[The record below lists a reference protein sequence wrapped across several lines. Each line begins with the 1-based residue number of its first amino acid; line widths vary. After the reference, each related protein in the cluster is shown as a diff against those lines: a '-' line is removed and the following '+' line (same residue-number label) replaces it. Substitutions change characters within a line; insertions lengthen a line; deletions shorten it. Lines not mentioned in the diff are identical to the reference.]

1 MKPGQTAGTQQRHLP
16 LSPLWDSGRHEQQAS
31 HQRTVSCNDACAKLS
46 PCKPG
51 GPGHPCYGAGGPLPR
66 ACLHSPHIRGVTG
79 MPGPEAPSL
88 FLLETEAVATHV
100 CVNMG
105 HTQPAGLASCMQS
118 SLADWWLRRAR
129 ESVSRWRARRGP
141 RARGRLA
148 HLPSPCWRGSLRN
161 SRQRGPLYPTSTS
174 LPLKT
179 PGQC

>member
-1 MKPGQTAGTQQRHLP
+1 MTPVPSSAPVSPEGRVTLAMVLVAPSPGPACIPHT
-16 LSPLWDSGRHEQQAS
+16 SV
-31 HQRTVSCNDACAKLS
+31 VSQGCLALK
-46 PCKPG
+46 
-51 GPGHPCYGAGGPLPR
+51 LPR
-66 ACLHSPHIRGVTG
+66 CSSWRQRPWPPMFPAD
-79 MPGPEAPSL
+79 PS
-88 FLLETEAVATHV
+88 HV